1 MKNLSLNSRMMIYSI
16 IMVIIV
22 VSILTSVLLYYHKK
36 YIWEEFDQRKLS
48 LASALSQYLELLVLL
63 EDKSGIERMLEG
75 TLKVKDVIS
84 ITVFDKHGKILLQKR
99 NPSSVQAEYR
109 NIVASA
115 IEIESEE
122 INEEMILAK
131 LNKTE
136 HIGSVEIVL
145 SALRLENDIIKMIY
159 IVLSW

>member
-48 LASALSQYLELLVLL
+48 LASALSQDLELLVLL

-75 TLKVKDVIS
+75 TLKVKDVI
-84 ITVFDKHGKILLQKR
+84 
-99 NPSSVQAEYR
+99 Y
-109 NIVASA
+109 SA
-115 IEIESEE
+115 IRHFGLTGAGITRLSR
-122 INEEMILAK
+122 NANPK
-131 LNKTE
+131 LC
-136 HIGSVEIVL
+136 L
-145 SALRLENDIIKMIY
+145 SHR
-159 IVLSW
+159 VP